1 MGGQVQAAFPEER
14 DRPAGR
20 EEQREKTA
28 QVRLHTPSSRAVHIH
43 TYTLCSYTLF

>member
-1 MGGQVQAAFPEER
+1 MGGQVQATFPEEC

-28 QVRLHTPSSRAVHIH
+28 QVRPHFIHLHHEQCI
-43 TYTLCSYTLF
+43 YII